1 MKKEKRNK
9 GITLIALIVTI
20 IVLLILAAVALNTL
34 MGENGILSKASG
46 AKDKTNY
53 AQAKED
59 IDLAITETQARV
71 IADENR
77 NANLKDVVETLKNN
91 STYEYD
97 VFLQSQKI
105 ASLGSKTNF
114 ADFTESTTT
123 IYVIHH
129 AYNDVEIKVEM
140 DASGKIST
148 SIVDGSGSSDSNEE
162 DEVQYVET
170 SADEISKDPQQNY
183 GKEVCY
189 GVDLDGDETTN
200 DWIIFYSEGQNIF
213 ITPKKY
219 LPSSFISG
227 NKTLLKDDDDK
238 YNVIWNSSKQTGLQ
252 SIKEETRTLFKSTG
266 YILNSNYKSSR
277 FSSMLLNT
285 DNWQNLVDT
294 DSGAIYAIGS
304 PTIEMWAASWNKLN
318 SSSKVYLSNSTTS
331 HETGYFM
338 SNVAGDITKNN
349 GNTIVMVNNEVFFP
363 ALDDEDSSE
372 NYFLSSPISS
382 TWFSTMPD
390 GGTSTSIGGDGNIM
404 FDVKHDSSTKY
415 LTHRDVSMS
424 GKLRPIVCISGKDG
438 DSAKVQVKAVCKINE
453 TGEKY
458 SSIEAAIAECKKE
471 TAQTITLFEDIKKD
485 TITIGADNKV
495 NLILNGKNI
504 TSTIEYNGI
513 KQNIN
518 YIRNSVKVLIDA
530 YDGTV
535 SYYITDRT
543 DPIAMAYRNLY
554 PTLFENIDEKIPE
567 DISKNFIYPQYLYNI
582 QSKMITLYHNVKP
595 DVLYRSDDIW
605 EQAKYNTTM
614 QTTKAT
620 GTVLSPYY
628 TMLKTTDSDKDTLG
642 LVQTFTPSGKQN
654 IISYLVGSYEDGT
667 SKLKLYKYASDNNIL
682 GPMQLDTQISQDE
695 TISKELDALNV
706 TGTKITKQMII
717 VPIQNTLLYI
727 EPIYQTMINESDVP
741 VLKKIIVASGNK
753 VAIGNNINE
762 AIKNLLS
769 QYAVDIEIENT
780 DDLQGLIDAIIKA
793 NNNLT
798 ESNKNNDWEMMG
810 SDIKKLQGL
819 VNSLEKLQEEEKK
832 KNSNTTNST
841 DANEINSVIDENISV
856 DTNTSR

>member
-318 SSSKVYLSNSTTS
+318 SSIKVYLSNSTTS

-458 SSIEAAIAECKKE
+458 SSIEAAIAECNKE

-485 TITIGADNKV
+485 TITIGADKKV
-495 NLILNGKNI
+495 NLNLNGKNI
-504 TSTIEYNGI
+504 TSTIENNGSLIISGEGNITASQNPTISLSEGSSLEI
-513 KQNIN
+513 KGGTINNENKNRTPTIYGTSSSTVNVSGGKISGSLPMILGNSDVTISGGNIEGNELTTAFIITKSLNITGGNFKATVNDAPLLSGQEVIISGGKFDFTNNSNPPVINTTGGKNRLELSNVEIEVGGMFFSGGEVVMNNSKIISNTSNAPVFVGNTITINDSTIENNGTQMVLNISGNIN
-518 YIRNSVKVLIDA
+518 CNNSTIIGNCPSVPVV
-530 YDGTV
+530 YGTG
-535 SYYITDRT
+535 S
-543 DPIAMAYRNLY
+543 A
-554 PTLFENIDEKIPE
+554 
-567 DISKNFIYPQYLYNI
+567 SKF
-582 QSKMITLYHNVKP
+582 
-595 DVLYRSDDIW
+595 
-605 EQAKYNTTM
+605 TM
-614 QTTKAT
+614 T
-620 GTVLSPYY
+620 S
-628 TMLKTTDSDKDTLG
+628 G
-642 LVQTFTPSGKQN
+642 LVKNKASNPTEPT
-654 IISYLVGSYEDGT
+654 IRAGT
-667 SKLKLYKYASDNNIL
+667 IDIQ
-682 GPMQLDTQISQDE
+682 G
-695 TISKELDALNV
+695 
-706 TGTKITKQMII
+706 GTCEP
-717 VPIQNTLLYI
+717 PIQ
-727 EPIYQTMINESDVP
+727 
-741 VLKKIIVASGNK
+741 
-753 VAIGNNINE
+753 
-762 AIKNLLS
+762 
-769 QYAVDIEIENT
+769 
-780 DDLQGLIDAIIKA
+780 
-793 NNNLT
+793 
-798 ESNKNNDWEMMG
+798 
-810 SDIKKLQGL
+810 
-819 VNSLEKLQEEEKK
+819 
-832 KNSNTTNST
+832 
-841 DANEINSVIDENISV
+841 
-856 DTNTSR
+856 